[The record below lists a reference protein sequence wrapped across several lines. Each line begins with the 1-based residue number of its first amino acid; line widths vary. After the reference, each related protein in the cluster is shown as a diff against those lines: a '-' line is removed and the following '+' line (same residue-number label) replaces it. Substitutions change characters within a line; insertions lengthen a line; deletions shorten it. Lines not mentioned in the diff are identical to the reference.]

1 MAEKRE
7 PGHVCLPLEQRGG
20 PQGNPGTKR
29 WCLLWFLGCLP
40 NLPGEKLIVGF
51 RLDYFYILDDSLRRR
66 FTPVCTVLR
75 KLVRFLTLNKFL
87 IKKFQVVILRHIP
100 YKHGNSPWWNHPPI
114 CKASSEENGT
124 GQYPVWMTQKPRKG
138 DFREWKSK
146 NVLREHARTPLEA
159 CALGDSLGNLS
170 VFTLDP
176 SLQWRVHVTLD

>member
-7 PGHVCLPLEQRGG
+7 PGHECLPLEQRGG

-51 RLDYFYILDDSLRRR
+51 RLDYLYILDDSLQAWIYTGLHC
-66 FTPVCTVLR
+66 FTEIGQISHSTYI
-75 KLVRFLTLNKFL
+75 FNK
-87 IKKFQVVILRHIP
+87 KNFQVEILRN
-100 YKHGNSPWWNHPPI
+100 KHGNSPWWNHPPI

-124 GQYPVWMTQKPRKG
+124 GQYPVWMTQKPREG

-159 CALGDSLGNLS
+159 CALGASLGNLS

>member
-20 PQGNPGTKR
+20 PQGNSGTKR

-51 RLDYFYILDDSLRRR
+51 RLDYFYILDDSPQAWIHTGLHC
-66 FTPVCTVLR
+66 FTEIGQISH
-75 KLVRFLTLNKFL
+75 FE
-87 IKKFQVVILRHIP
+87 ILRYIHS
-100 YKHGNSPWWNHPPI
+100 KHGNSPWWNHPPI